1 VKFKAVCT
9 RADKLM
15 GGVGKEDW
23 ERLEWLTV
31 FPAENEWQ
39 RRLGKTGEGSSS

>member
-1 VKFKAVCT
+1 MKFKAVCT

-23 ERLEWLTV
+23 ERLERGAAADNPFLLIRAKEDW
-31 FPAENEWQ
+31 
-39 RRLGKTGEGSSS
+39 

>member
-1 VKFKAVCT
+1 MKFRAVCT

-23 ERLEWLTV
+23 ERSEWLTV
-31 FPAENEWQ
+31 FLADE
-39 RRLGKTGEGSSS
+39 